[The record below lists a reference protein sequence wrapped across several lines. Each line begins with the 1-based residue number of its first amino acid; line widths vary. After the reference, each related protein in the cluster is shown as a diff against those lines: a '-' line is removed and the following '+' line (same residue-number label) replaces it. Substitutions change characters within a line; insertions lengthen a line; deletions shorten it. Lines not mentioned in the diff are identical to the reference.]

1 METENASNSLLR
13 PFLSCAVLA
22 IIFTAA
28 LSAHAANTISIIPQ
42 PQNIKV
48 LPGEF
53 ELNAKTKIT
62 FTGGEAEAKL
72 LAVTLRQSTGFKLPV
87 SAVAAP
93 PAKSEISLLLDTNLQ
108 EKLGAEGYQLY
119 VNIHYVG
126 ITAATPA
133 GLFYGSQTLLQ
144 LLPPEIVAAH
154 KRKNIFWTA
163 PCVEITDAP
172 RFAWRGF
179 MLDVCRHFYT
189 VPEVEQV
196 LDLMAMYK
204 LNTFHWHLVDDQGW
218 RIEIKQYPKLT
229 SVGAWRKAVGFGLDP
244 KSTTAYGPDG
254 RYGGF
259 YTQRDI
265 RAVVA
270 YAAARHI
277 TIVPEIEMPGH
288 SSAALTAYPQYSCT
302 GGPFNTDQD
311 GGVYDGIYNVSDDAT
326 YVFLG
331 NILKEVSGLFPGT
344 FIHIGGDEVPKKVW
358 HDSPACQALM
368 KDKGLKN
375 EKELQ
380 SYFTSRIEQLVNAD
394 GKRIIG
400 WSEIRE
406 GGLTPS
412 AGLMDWIGGGAES
425 AASVHDV
432 VMTPTKYCYFDHYQ
446 STNHVIEPKAIG
458 GFLPLKEVYE
468 FDPLPEKL
476 TPENKA
482 RILGGQ
488 ANLWTE
494 YIPNLGQVEYMM
506 LPRLGALA
514 EADWSP
520 KEVRNWDDF
529 KARTA
534 LHEKRLDV
542 LDVNY
547 RPLSKAE

>member
-1 METENASNSLLR
+1 
-13 PFLSCAVLA
+13 
-22 IIFTAA
+22 
-28 LSAHAANTISIIPQ
+28 
-42 PQNIKV
+42 
-48 LPGEF
+48 
-53 ELNAKTKIT
+53 
-62 FTGGEAEAKL
+62 
-72 LAVTLRQSTGFKLPV
+72 
-87 SAVAAP
+87 
-93 PAKSEISLLLDTNLQ
+93 
-108 EKLGAEGYQLY
+108 
-119 VNIHYVG
+119 
-126 ITAATPA
+126 
-133 GLFYGSQTLLQ
+133 
-144 LLPPEIVAAH
+144 
-154 KRKNIFWTA
+154 
-163 PCVEITDAP
+163 
-172 RFAWRGF
+172 
-179 MLDVCRHFYT
+179 
-189 VPEVEQV
+189 
-196 LDLMAMYK
+196 
-204 LNTFHWHLVDDQGW
+204 
-218 RIEIKQYPKLT
+218 
-229 SVGAWRKAVGFGLDP
+229 
-244 KSTTAYGPDG
+244 
-254 RYGGF
+254 
-259 YTQRDI
+259 
-265 RAVVA
+265 
-270 YAAARHI
+270 
-277 TIVPEIEMPGH
+277 
-288 SSAALTAYPQYSCT
+288 
-302 GGPFNTDQD
+302 
-311 GGVYDGIYNVSDDAT
+311 
-326 YVFLG
+326 
-331 NILKEVSGLFPGT
+331 
-344 FIHIGGDEVPKKVW
+344 
-358 HDSPACQALM
+358 
-368 KDKGLKN
+368 
-375 EKELQ
+375 LQ

-425 AASVHDV
+425 AASGHDV